1 MSTWADELVV
11 FDLETTGV
19 NVEVDR
25 VVTAH
30 VGRLDADG
38 TLQERTDWLVN
49 PGVPIPEG
57 AAAVHGISTERA
69 VAEGADARQAIAEIV
84 NALVRFQEAGLPLV
98 AYNASYDLTLLDREA
113 RRYGIDPFVPGV
125 VIDPL
130 IIDKAVDKYRKGKR
144 TLTVACEVY
153 GVQLDDAHEASA
165 DAVAA
170 GRVAQAIAVSFPE
183 LAELSGAD
191 LHGRQQQ
198 WQREQAESFAEWKRR
213 NGAVDFVAEVGW
225 PLRGPNR

>member
-1 MSTWADELVV
+1 MSNWSDELVV

-19 NVEVDR
+19 NVEHDR

-30 VGRLDADG
+30 VGRLG
-38 TLQERTDWLVN
+38 STGELIEYRDWLVN
-49 PGVPIPEG
+49 PGVEIPAA

-69 VAEGADARQAIAEIV
+69 SAEGVEPARAIAEIV
-84 NALVRFQEAGLPLV
+84 ALLAQWRDAGAPLV

-113 RRYGIDPFVPGV
+113 RRYGLEPFVPGV

-130 IIDKAVDKYRKGKR
+130 IIDKAVDRYRKGKR

-153 GVQLDDAHEASA
+153 GVVLDAAHDASA

-170 GRVAQAIAVSFPE
+170 GRVAQALLRKHPE
-183 LAELSGAD
+183 LAELSPID
-191 LHGRQQQ
+191 LHGRQEL

-213 NGAVDFVAEVGW
+213 NGAPEFVAEVGW
-225 PLRGPNR
+225 PMRMLG